1 MSLAIQPVHAVSAQT
16 QAQQAAP
23 AAKQAATPS
32 AIPQDKA
39 TISES
44 AKQALTDNTKP
55 APGGDVDH
63 DGDSH

>member
-1 MSLAIQPVHAVSAQT
+1 MSLSIQPVQAPNAQT
-16 QAQQAAP
+16 QAQPAAP
-23 AAKQAATPS
+23 PAKQAAPQS
-32 AIPQDKA
+32 AIPQDKV

-44 AKQALTDNTKP
+44 SIQALTDNTKP